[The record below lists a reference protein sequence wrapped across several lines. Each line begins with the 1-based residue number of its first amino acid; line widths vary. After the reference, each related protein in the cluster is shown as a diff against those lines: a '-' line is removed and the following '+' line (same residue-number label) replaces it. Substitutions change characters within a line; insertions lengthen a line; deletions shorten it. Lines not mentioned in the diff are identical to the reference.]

1 MSDEESEHVLEQEE
15 QSQELLP
22 KWFTTLEPTN
32 IKRAKENYA
41 VLKLFDLSPLEKA
54 ARTNCRGVDD
64 YKKFLAIR
72 AALPG
77 IDTDLSPTDDMD
89 AVWHAHIL
97 DTVSYQRCCGALLGT
112 GNLVHHNPY
121 TGDDLAM
128 RQARRELLKKVWGDV
143 FEDAPALGWGVDPS
157 ACETYERRLT
167 GRKRRRRS
175 SHEYQIFVKLLTGR
189 TTTLEVDH
197 QTEVEDLKLML
208 YDRNEAPLPQMRL
221 IFAGTQLEDGK
232 TMRDYKIY
240 KESTVHMVL
249 RMAGC

>member
-1 MSDEESEHVLEQEE
+1 MSDEEQEESQEQEA
-15 QSQELLP
+15 QPQETLP
-22 KWFTTLEPTN
+22 EWFTTMSPEN
-32 IKRAKENYA
+32 IAKAKDHYA
-41 VLKLFDLSPLEKA
+41 ILKLFDLSRLEKP

-64 YKKFLAIR
+64 YKKYLAIR

-77 IDTDLSPTDDMD
+77 MGTDLSPTDDMD

-97 DTVSYQRCCGALLGT
+97 DTVSYQRCCGALLGA

-121 TGDDLAM
+121 TGDDVAL
-128 RQARRELLKKVWGDV
+128 RQARREMLKKVWAQV
-143 FEDAPALGWGVDPS
+143 FDKGPALGWGVEPT

-167 GRKRRRRS
+167 GRKRRRTTP
-175 SHEYQIFVKLLTGR
+175 HHYQIFVKLLTGR
-189 TTTLEVDH
+189 TATLQVDH
-197 QTEVEDLKLML
+197 QTEVEDVKLML

-221 IFAGTQLEDGK
+221 IFGGTQLEDGK

-240 KESTVHMVL
+240 KESTLHMVL